1 MIFILASSAAASW
14 PGAVVFVRPAGAKPS
29 IHGDHIQLSVTAA
42 GTVTAV
48 LYPRFKSEEPPRV
61 TPLANGQG
69 VTVQTSK
76 GTDIIF
82 LDPDPIS
89 FNSDKIAFVGKAGL
103 VRNWGGKQTEVKAGP
118 CDVAPGWED
127 GDRELRMIRWDGPQY
142 PSFPDE

>member
-14 PGAVVFVRPAGAKPS
+14 PGADKDPHPC
-29 IHGDHIQLSVTAA
+29 LYVTAQDVA
-42 GTVTAV
+42 KARAALSKAELDALAKMTFADHFDGTG
-48 LYPRFKSEEPPRV
+48 
-61 TPLANGQG
+61 N
-69 VTVQTSK
+69 
-76 GTDIIF
+76 
-82 LDPDPIS
+82 PDDLV
-89 FNSDKIAFVGKAGL
+89 FAALVAGL